1 MRLLSALL
9 LFTLSACASLTDR
22 TRESLDQPGLEG
34 TRWGLVV
41 TTLDGRELIAINPD
55 QRFLP
60 ASNTKLFTV
69 AAAFHTLGDMTQP
82 DPARGTSLR
91 LITAE
96 GGPPALFL
104 VGAGDPTLID
114 APDCERNCLSSL
126 ADAVLSNGI
135 TEVDTIVADETL
147 YSREPWPPG
156 WSLDDIVTR
165 SGEPVSALTVNSN
178 EVTLVVTPGPQDG
191 AQGEIAYRSPPE
203 LYDIDN
209 HVDTIA
215 ADSELETLILAERI
229 PGDTAIRVY
238 GRIKAG
244 APPLTL
250 PVAVHDPAWAAAMRL
265 SALLEARGVTVTD
278 GIEARYRPLKLYDAT
293 TTEFTSR
300 RPGVEIARLVPA
312 PLIDNVTFLNKQSQN
327 LHAELLLRRVGLAT
341 GDGSREAG
349 LAVVETMLA
358 GHRHPALVVGP
369 VRWLR
374 HVGLQPRHAAHRR
387 HAPALDH
394 AAALERSLPRHPP
407 HRRRRR
413 HAAPPLRRHKPRRPH
428 LRQDRHADGHD
439 RALRLPHD
447 EKRPDADLLRLRQ
460 RASPHRRLRHR
471 RARRC
476 TGYHFGNEL
485 SAIAAF
491 GSSQP
496 KTCHGK
502 RWA

>member
-1 MRLLSALL
+1 MRVVFCFLAAL
-9 LFTLSACASLTDR
+9 TLSGCASFTDR
-22 TRESLDQPGLEG
+22 ARAGLEQPGLEG

-41 TTLDGRELIAINPD
+41 VTLDGQELIAINPD
-55 QRFLP
+55 QRFMP

-82 DPARGTSLR
+82 DPTRGTSLR

-96 GGPPALFL
+96 SAPPTLFL

-135 TEVDTIVADETL
+135 SELETIVADETL

-156 WSLDDIVTR
+156 WSLDDIITR

-191 AQGEIAYRSPPE
+191 AQGEIAYRAPPE

-209 HVDTIA
+209 HVDTIP
-215 ADSELETLILAERI
+215 ADSELETIILAERI

-244 APPLTL
+244 APPLVL

-265 SALLEARGVTVTD
+265 SALLEARGVPVTD
-278 GIEARYRPLKLYDAT
+278 GIEARYRPLKLFDTKA
-293 TTEFTSR
+293 TEFSSP

-327 LHAELLLRRVGLAT
+327 LHAELLLRRVGLAN

-349 LAVVETMLA
+349 LAVVEAMLA
-358 GHRHPALVVGP
+358 DMAIPRWSWDLFDGSGMSVYNRVTPRSVTTLLRWTTQQPWSEAFRATLPVGGVDGTLRRRFIGTSLEGRIFGKTGTLMGTTALSGFLTTKSGQTLIFSAYANERPLAGGSVT
-369 VRWLR
+369 
-374 HVGLQPRHAAHRR
+374 A
-387 HAPALDH
+387 ALD
-394 AAALERSLPRHPP
+394 ATLVTISEM
-407 HRRRRR
+407 
-413 HAAPPLRRHKPRRPH
+413 
-428 LRQDRHADGHD
+428 
-439 RALRLPHD
+439 
-447 EKRPDADLLRLRQ
+447 
-460 RASPHRRLRHR
+460 
-471 RARRC
+471 
-476 TGYHFGNEL
+476 N
-485 SAIAAF
+485 
-491 GSSQP
+491 
-496 KTCHGK
+496 
-502 RWA
+502 

>member
-1 MRLLSALL
+1 MRVFLSLLATLAL
-9 LFTLSACASLTDR
+9 TACASLSDR
-22 TRESLDQPGLEG
+22 ARDQLDAPGLEG

-60 ASNTKLFTV
+60 GSNTKLFTV
-69 AAAFHTLGDMTQP
+69 AAAFHTLGDMSQP

-96 GGPPALFL
+96 GAPPTLFL
-104 VGAGDPTLID
+104 VGAGDATLID
-114 APDCERNCLSSL
+114 SLDCERNCLSTL

-135 TEVDTIVADETL
+135 TEVETIVADETL

-178 EVTLVVTPGPQDG
+178 EVTLVVAPGPQNG
-191 AQGEIAYRSPPE
+191 AQGEIGYRAPPE

-215 ADSELETLILAERI
+215 PDSELETIILAERI

-265 SALLEARGVTVTD
+265 SALLEARGVAVTD
-278 GIEARYRPLKLYDAT
+278 GIEARYRPLKLFDTSA
-293 TTEFTSR
+293 TEFTSP

-327 LHAELLLRRVGLAT
+327 LHAELLLRRVGLTT

-349 LAVVETMLA
+349 LAAVETMLA
-358 GHRHPALVVGP
+358 DIAIP
-369 VRWLR
+369 RWSWDLFDGSGMSVYNR
-374 HVGLQPRHAAHRR
+374 VTPRTVATLLSWTTQQPWSDAFRAT
-387 HAPALDH
+387 
-394 AAALERSLPRHPP
+394 LPIGGVDGTV
-407 HRRRRR
+407 RRRFTGTSLEGRIF
-413 HAAPPLRRHKPRRPH
+413 AKTGTLMGTSALAGFMLTKSGQTLIFSAFANERPST
-428 LRQDRHADGHD
+428 AE
-439 RALRLPHD
+439 P
-447 EKRPDADLLRLRQ
+447 
-460 RASPHRRLRHR
+460 
-471 RARRC
+471 
-476 TGYHFGNEL
+476 
-485 SAIAAF
+485 AIAALD
-491 GSSQP
+491 STLVTISEMN
-496 KTCHGK
+496 
-502 RWA
+502 

>member
-1 MRLLSALL
+1 MRVILSTLL
-9 LFTLSACASLTDR
+9 LLTLSACASLTDR
-22 TRESLDQPGLEG
+22 ARENLDRPGLEG

-41 TTLDGRELIAINPD
+41 TTLDGRELVTINPD
-55 QRFLP
+55 ERFLP

-96 GGPPALFL
+96 GGPPTLFL
-104 VGAGDPTLID
+104 VGAGDATLID
-114 APDCERNCLSSL
+114 APDCQRNCLSSL
-126 ADAVLSNGI
+126 ADAVLSNGV
-135 TEVDTIVADETL
+135 TEVEFIVADETL

-178 EVTLVVTPGPQDG
+178 EIILVITPGLQPG
-191 AQGEIAYRSPPE
+191 AQGEIAYRGAPE

-265 SALLEARGVTVTD
+265 SALLEARGVKITD
-278 GIEARYRPLKLYDAT
+278 GIEARYRPLKLFDTAA
-293 TTEFTSR
+293 TEFTSP
-300 RPGVEIARLVPA
+300 RPGVEIARLIPA
-312 PLIDNVTFLNKQSQN
+312 PLIENVTFLNKQSQN
-327 LHAELLLRRVGLAT
+327 LHAELLLRRVGLET

-349 LAVVETMLA
+349 LAAVETMLA
-358 GHRHPALVVGP
+358 DIAIPRWSWDLFDGSGMSVYNRVTPRTVATLLRWTTQQPWSEAFRATLPIGGVDGTLRRRFAGTSLEGRIFAKTGTLMGTNALAGFMLTKSGQTLIFSAYANERP
-369 VRWLR
+369 STADS
-374 HVGLQPRHAAHRR
+374 GTA
-387 HAPALDH
+387 ALD
-394 AAALERSLPRHPP
+394 ATLVTISEM
-407 HRRRRR
+407 
-413 HAAPPLRRHKPRRPH
+413 
-428 LRQDRHADGHD
+428 
-439 RALRLPHD
+439 
-447 EKRPDADLLRLRQ
+447 
-460 RASPHRRLRHR
+460 
-471 RARRC
+471 
-476 TGYHFGNEL
+476 N
-485 SAIAAF
+485 
-491 GSSQP
+491 
-496 KTCHGK
+496 
-502 RWA
+502 

>member
-1 MRLLSALL
+1 MRVLLSLLATLAL
-9 LFTLSACASLTDR
+9 TACASLSDR
-22 TRESLDQPGLEG
+22 ARDQLAAPGLEG

-60 ASNTKLFTV
+60 GSNTKLFTV

-96 GGPPALFL
+96 GAPPTLFL

-114 APDCERNCLSSL
+114 APDCERNCLSTL

-135 TEVDTIVADETL
+135 TEVETIVADETL

-178 EVTLVVTPGPQDG
+178 EIILGVTPGPQAG
-191 AQGEIAYRSPPE
+191 APGEIVYRAPPE

-209 HVDTIA
+209 HVETIA
-215 ADSELETLILAERI
+215 ADSTLETLVLAERI

-244 APPLTL
+244 EQRLVL
-250 PVAVHDPAWAAAMRL
+250 PVAVHDPAWAAATRL
-265 SALLEARGVTVTD
+265 SALLQARGVSVTE
-278 GIEARYRPLKLYDAT
+278 GIEARYRPLKLFDAAA
-293 TTEFTSR
+293 TEFTSP

-312 PLIDNVTFLNKQSQN
+312 PLIENVSFLNKQSQN
-327 LHAELLLRRVGLAT
+327 LHAELLLRRIALET

-349 LAVVETMLA
+349 LAVIETMLSDIA
-358 GHRHPALVVGP
+358 IP
-369 VRWLR
+369 RWSWDLFDGSGMSVYNRVTPRTVATLLR
-374 HVGLQPRHAAHRR
+374 WTAQQSWSASFRAT
-387 HAPALDH
+387 
-394 AAALERSLPRHPP
+394 LPIGGVDGTL
-407 HRRRRR
+407 RRRFTGTSLEGRIFAKTGTLLGTNALAGFMQTR
-413 HAAPPLRRHKPRRPH
+413 SGQILIFSAFANERPST
-428 LRQDRHADGHD
+428 AG
-439 RALRLPHD
+439 
-447 EKRPDADLLRLRQ
+447 
-460 RASPHRRLRHR
+460 
-471 RARRC
+471 
-476 TGYHFGNEL
+476 
-485 SAIAAF
+485 SAIAALDATLVTI
-491 GSSQP
+491 SEIN
-496 KTCHGK
+496 
-502 RWA
+502 